1 VKLPAFW
8 SAILLIAGIWIGH
21 EIVIDDLILFLI
33 AIIFFAAG
41 LIVYLKDIKRF
52 SWLIIS
58 VAILIC
64 GIFRISL
71 ETGNPPNNDV
81 SHFNDLGEKISL
93 VGEIIREPDLR
104 PAKSYL
110 TLRADTLYYKNA
122 VIPVSGRVMI
132 KLNYYTSIY
141 IYAAYIRVRGYLST
155 PMSARN
161 PGSFDYRKFLLVK
174 NIRSFISVK
183 AGTGIEKVRPQAGN
197 IFIDNIVIPLRKKG
211 YRHITFAGGFGI

>member
-93 VGEIIREPDLR
+93 VGD
-104 PAKSYL
+104 
-110 TLRADTLYYKNA
+110 
-122 VIPVSGRVMI
+122 
-132 KLNYYTSIY
+132 
-141 IYAAYIRVRGYLST
+141 
-155 PMSARN
+155 
-161 PGSFDYRKFLLVK
+161 
-174 NIRSFISVK
+174 
-183 AGTGIEKVRPQAGN
+183 
-197 IFIDNIVIPLRKKG
+197 
-211 YRHITFAGGFGI
+211 